1 MANRKLPTY
10 YLVEADMLP
19 EIFLKVM
26 EAKELLQTG
35 ECSTVGDAVNRV
47 GISRSAFYKYKDS
60 ITPFQDLRHGHI
72 LTFQV
77 MLRDQTGLLS
87 AVLSV
92 FAQCGA
98 NILTINQSI
107 PVSGCATI
115 TISAET
121 AGMSESMETLMSRL
135 VAADGVI
142 RAEILAG
149 CRLQTRPT
157 SLGSRLKRLRLAA
170 AHSLALARL
179 RAEKYFCRRTRR
191 RQK

>member
-1 MANRKLPTY
+1 MAPATKF
-10 YLVEADMLP
+10 YLVSAEALP
-19 EIFLKVM
+19 EIFIKVA
-26 EAKELLQTG
+26 EAKRMLQSG
-35 ECSTVGDAVNRV
+35 EVRTAGDAARAV

-60 ITPFQDLRHGHI
+60 ITAFQDLRHGHI

-121 AGMSESMETLMSRL
+121 AGMSESMETLMNRL

-149 CRLQTRPT
+149 
-157 SLGSRLKRLRLAA
+157 
-170 AHSLALARL
+170 
-179 RAEKYFCRRTRR
+179 
-191 RQK
+191 

>member
-1 MANRKLPTY
+1 MLF
-10 YLVEADMLP
+10 VEKFGGSSLAGVERVRCAARLIAD
-19 EIFLKVM
+19 
-26 EAKELLQTG
+26 
-35 ECSTVGDAVNRV
+35 TVRAGHSVAAV
-47 GISRSAFYKYKDS
+47 
-60 ITPFQDLRHGHI
+60 
-72 LTFQV
+72 
-77 MLRDQTGLLS
+77 LS

-121 AGMSESMETLMSRL
+121 AGMSESMETLMNRL

-149 CRLQTRPT
+149 
-157 SLGSRLKRLRLAA
+157 
-170 AHSLALARL
+170 
-179 RAEKYFCRRTRR
+179 
-191 RQK
+191 

>member
-1 MANRKLPTY
+1 MAAGNKPKY
-10 YLVEADMLP
+10 YLVEASVLP
-19 EIFLKVM
+19 EIFAKVI
-26 EAKELLQTG
+26 EAKELLETG
-35 ECSTVGDAVNRV
+35 QVRTVADAVARV
-47 GISRSAFYKYKDS
+47 DISRSAFYKYKDS
-60 ITPFQDLRHGHI
+60 ITAFQDLRHGHI

-121 AGMSESMETLMSRL
+121 AGMSESMETLMNRL

-149 CRLQTRPT
+149 
-157 SLGSRLKRLRLAA
+157 
-170 AHSLALARL
+170 
-179 RAEKYFCRRTRR
+179 
-191 RQK
+191 

>member
-1 MANRKLPTY
+1 MANRNLPTY

-60 ITPFQDLRHGHI
+60 ITAFQDLRHGHI

-107 PVSGCATI
+107 PTNGCAAV

-121 AGMSESMETLMSRL
+121 SEMQESIEEMMATASALE
-135 VAADGVI
+135 GVV
-142 RAEILAG
+142 RFDILA
-149 CRLQTRPT
+149 
-157 SLGSRLKRLRLAA
+157 A
-170 AHSLALARL
+170 
-179 RAEKYFCRRTRR
+179 
-191 RQK
+191 

>member
-1 MANRKLPTY
+1 MRRRERPAGEK
-10 YLVEADMLP
+10 
-19 EIFLKVM
+19 
-26 EAKELLQTG
+26 LLQFSWRDTLLTLLALALAIG
-35 ECSTVGDAVNRV
+35 LSALCRYFDPEGDSYAPMLFLFAVALV
-47 GISRSAFYKYKDS
+47 SRLTRGYFY
-60 ITPFQDLRHGHI
+60 G
-72 LTFQV
+72 V
-77 MLRDQTGLLS
+77 AA

-121 AGMSESMETLMSRL
+121 AGMSESMETLMNRL

-149 CRLQTRPT
+149 
-157 SLGSRLKRLRLAA
+157 
-170 AHSLALARL
+170 
-179 RAEKYFCRRTRR
+179 
-191 RQK
+191 